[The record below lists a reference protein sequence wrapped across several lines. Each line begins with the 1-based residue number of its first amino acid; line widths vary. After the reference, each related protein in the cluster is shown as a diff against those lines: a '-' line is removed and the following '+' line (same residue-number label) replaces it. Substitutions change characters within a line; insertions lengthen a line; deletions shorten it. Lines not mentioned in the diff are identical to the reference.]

1 MEILDKSIIVEV
13 DKKVAISFN
22 KKYKDLDLKE
32 VKREITDYLLCHKDK
47 YKDKKVFAFIYD
59 YDSNIAVTVMR
70 RTPEYEIY
78 DIIGFSDMVTPE
90 ETVEDYEEAQETK
103 EVMKELK
110 QQEKLEGVG
119 V

>member
-1 MEILDKSIIVEV
+1 MEILDKNIVVEV

-22 KKYKDLDLKE
+22 KRYKDLDLKE
-32 VKREITDYLLCHKDK
+32 VKREIADYLLCHKSN
-47 YKDKKVFAFIYD
+47 YEGKKVFAFIYD

-78 DIIGFSDMVTPE
+78 DIIGFSDMVVPE
-90 ETVEDYEEAQETK
+90 ETVEDYEEEQETK
-103 EVMKELK
+103 QLMKELK

>member
-59 YDSNIAVTVMR
+59 YDSNIAVTVM
-70 RTPEYEIY
+70 
-78 DIIGFSDMVTPE
+78 
-90 ETVEDYEEAQETK
+90 
-103 EVMKELK
+103 KELK